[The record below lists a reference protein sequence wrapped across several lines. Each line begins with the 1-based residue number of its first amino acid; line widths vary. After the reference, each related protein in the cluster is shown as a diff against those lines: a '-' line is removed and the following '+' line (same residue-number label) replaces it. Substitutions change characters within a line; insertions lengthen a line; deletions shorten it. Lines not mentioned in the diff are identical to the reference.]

1 MQKYVVFVKKNLKKN
16 ISKIKNIIKLEII
29 PIIQQNIEVLLI
41 AHVI

>member
-16 ISKIKNIIKLEII
+16 ISKIKNIIKLDII

-41 AHVI
+41 AYVI